1 MRARQ
6 IGKKNRSLTYWC
18 TEKYAWKISS
28 RRAPLGAVTRWKDA
42 RHTKIQLVLHQVGR
56 RTTPERRI
64 VGASTVKNVAV
75 WWAGKA
81 LKIQIKWELLILNKN
96 KEETGVIGSTATTRW
111 YRSYRREMGGSS
123 PPSPPKSFKFIQQ
136 FKCSSSVKIGCNYG
150 EIAQRQSDGMKL
162 EYRRLTRHSPTTSI
176 IQLYFYGVKR

>member
-18 TEKYAWKISS
+18 TEKYAWKRSS

-96 KEETGVIGSTATTRW
+96 KEETGVIGGTATTRW
-111 YRSYRREMGGSS
+111 YRSYRREMGVRVLRLLQ
-123 PPSPPKSFKFIQQ
+123 KCNLLYKIIR
-136 FKCSSSVKIGCNYG
+136 FKCSSSVKIGCTH
-150 EIAQRQSDGMKL
+150 
-162 EYRRLTRHSPTTSI
+162 RRLE
-176 IQLYFYGVKR
+176 QLVAR

>member
-18 TEKYAWKISS
+18 TEKYAWKRSS

-81 LKIQIKWELLILNKN
+81 LKIQIKWELLIHNKN
-96 KEETGVIGSTATTRW
+96 KEAIGVNGSTAATRW
-111 YRSYRREMGGSS
+111 YRFLSPWDGGSS
-123 PPSPPKSFKFIQQ
+123 PLSPPNNYSDWFSEIRTSLNSGPWGSSDLVHIIYIQILQKSIQAA
-136 FKCSSSVKIGCNYG
+136 CSG
-150 EIAQRQSDGMKL
+150 E
-162 EYRRLTRHSPTTSI
+162 
-176 IQLYFYGVKR
+176 

>member
-6 IGKKNRSLTYWC
+6 RGQKNRSLTYWC
-18 TEKYAWKISS
+18 TEKYAWKRSN

-42 RHTKIQLVLHQVGR
+42 RHTEIQLVLHQVGR
-56 RTTPERRI
+56 RTTPEWGI

-81 LKIQIKWELLILNKN
+81 LKIQIKWELLIHNKN

-111 YRSYRREMGGSS
+111 YRSYRREMGVRVLRLLQHIIHC
-123 PPSPPKSFKFIQQ
+123 IQIL
-136 FKCSSSVKIGCNYG
+136 FSLNTCSSFVRIGCTH
-150 EIAQRQSDGMKL
+150 
-162 EYRRLTRHSPTTSI
+162 RRLE
-176 IQLYFYGVKR
+176 QLVSR